1 MDASSDSVAVE
12 IRSFCLGIFFP
23 VEKEKK
29 KKLKCNSRRD
39 TSEPCRGVREG
50 TRVRLSLHLSCS

>member
-1 MDASSDSVAVE
+1 MCESVCVCVWCENTMDASSDSVAVE

-29 KKLKCNSRRD
+29 KAKVQLQARHVWALQ
-39 TSEPCRGVREG
+39 GG
-50 TRVRLSLHLSCS
+50 